1 MRQIKSKC
9 IVYRG
14 VRRSETC
21 NFSCKTLIL
30 VMLLNFNAKKLFS
43 YDAEN
48 SSEDLSQKYA
58 RIVDGLMS
66 LPLNIPGTKYH
77 ESKKEQEKMLAML
90 REVLEKRRSTSQN
103 DRINEGDFLDQ
114 MIKDLDKEKF
124 LNEDLVAHLI
134 YGILLANSESVATL
148 VALAFIL
155 LSEHPSV
162 VEELIVNILIRSKIF

>member
-1 MRQIKSKC
+1 
-9 IVYRG
+9 
-14 VRRSETC
+14 
-21 NFSCKTLIL
+21 
-30 VMLLNFNAKKLFS
+30 
-43 YDAEN
+43 
-48 SSEDLSQKYA
+48 
-58 RIVDGLMS
+58 
-66 LPLNIPGTKYH
+66 
-77 ESKKEQEKMLAML
+77 MLAML

-124 LNEDLVAHLI
+124 LNEDLVVHLI

-162 VEELIVNILIRSKIF
+162 VEELIVSILIHSKIF